1 MSTANYAKHLCPIAQ
16 ALVDLGD
23 QWTLLIV
30 RDALSQKQVRF
41 NELQE
46 NLGISR
52 NLLTR
57 RLNQLCEAGILEK
70 VAVEGSKR
78 FAYEP
83 TEKCRDLRLVIHA
96 MARWGEV
103 APRPAADAGRDHRE
117 DDRQAG
123 GADLRADRGRGCGRP
138 CRRAGGAAAALR
150 PPAGVRRRPGCARPG
165 ASRAPAGARRR

>member
-96 MARWGEV
+96 MARWGEKWRPDPRLTRVETTEKTTGKPV
-103 APRPAADAGRDHRE
+103 ALTFARTEDGVAVDLADVRV
-117 DDRQAG
+117 
-123 GADLRADRGRGCGRP
+123 
-138 CRRAGGAAAALR
+138 
-150 PPAGVRRRPGCARPG
+150 VRRRP
-165 ASRAPAGARRR
+165 